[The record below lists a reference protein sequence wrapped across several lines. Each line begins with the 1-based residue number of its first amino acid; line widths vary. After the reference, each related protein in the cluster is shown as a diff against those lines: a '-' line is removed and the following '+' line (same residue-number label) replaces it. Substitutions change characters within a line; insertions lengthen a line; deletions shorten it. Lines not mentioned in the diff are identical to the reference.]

1 MNNSRKKNISKGT
14 TKGKLAA
21 AKKGYFIGSVPPFG
35 YKKWKRPDTAGM
47 NPRILQVDD
56 ETAPAVLDSFEAFAE
71 GDVSYRDIAND
82 LNEQGFLSTL
92 NKPFTR
98 ETVRQMLTN
107 PVYIGKIP
115 YGRVGSSVKMLFS
128 GKHQPIISLDLW
140 EQVQTVR
147 SKRSN
152 INRDNKK

>member
-56 ETAPAVLDSFEAFAE
+56 KTAPAVLDSFEAFAE

-115 YGRVGSSVKMLFS
+115 YGRVGPSVKFLFS

-140 EQVQTVR
+140 EQVQLIR
-147 SKRSN
+147 SQRSN
-152 INRDNKK
+152 INQVNKK

>member
-56 ETAPAVLDSFEAFAE
+56 KTAPAVLDSFEAFAE

-107 PVYIGKIP
+107 PA
-115 YGRVGSSVKMLFS
+115 